1 MDYLFVRDLF
11 IVAVLIA
18 VTCLVCKKSCYEC
31 MNTIIYLAVKFNG

>member
-18 VTCLVCKKSCYEC
+18 VTVWF
-31 MNTIIYLAVKFNG
+31 VKNPAMSA